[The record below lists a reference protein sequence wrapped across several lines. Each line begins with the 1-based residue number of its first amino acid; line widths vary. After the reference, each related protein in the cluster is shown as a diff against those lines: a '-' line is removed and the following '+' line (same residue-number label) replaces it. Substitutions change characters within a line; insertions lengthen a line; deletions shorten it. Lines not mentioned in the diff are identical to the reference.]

1 MGGGGCLP
9 QCMLGCTPPRGDTHP
24 RDQTPPDQAPTP
36 WEQTPPPPTR
46 PPGPDTPP
54 GADTPPGP
62 DTPPPW
68 SRQHHTVYERPVC
81 ILLECILVIQ
91 KVQMVLRI
99 TLLTQMIMYQQ
110 IFAKYFTFLHTLKY
124 IKIIISQASI
134 VKP

>member
-1 MGGGGCLP
+1 MGGRVSASVHAG
-9 QCMLGCTPPRGDTHP
+9 MHAPPRRHT
-24 RDQTPPDQAPTP
+24 
-36 WEQTPPPPTR
+36 
-46 PPGPDTPP
+46 PPGPDPPRSGTNPLGADTPPPDQTPWTRHPP